1 MGFSGGGSNV
11 LKPHTHDGTVT
22 QDGGSLNMDNVTQAA
37 LTSGDVVYSDG
48 VHLQRLAI
56 GSTGD
61 SLQVS
66 GSNLPAWATASA
78 GSQGLV
84 HYELLAS
91 DDTSIT
97 ANFTAVDQDD
107 ISEIYVVACC
117 IIDNDQVSTDLQVN
131 GIMASNYNFDAMY
144 VENGTVSTYDNS
156 AASNWFVGKRQL
168 TGDKAMLEA
177 HITAG
182 NTTIASTSR
191 RYITGGGNWFG
202 EMGNVTWSG
211 KISDN
216 PITSINEVKLTGSFL
231 AGSYIAVYRHNV
243 T

>member
-1 MGFSGGGSNV
+1 MGFGGGNV
-11 LKPHTHDGTVT
+11 GALANHKHDPAVPL
-22 QDGGSLNMDNVTQAA
+22 DGGTLAA
-37 LTSGDVVYSDG
+37 GETSFNLGAGSILYSDG
-48 VHLQRLAI
+48 TNIQELAI
-56 GSTGD
+56 GGTGENL
-61 SLQVS
+61 SVS
-66 GSNLPAWATASA
+66 GSSVPQWSA
-78 GSQGLV
+78 GSAVQSLV

-91 DDTSIT
+91 DNTAIT

-131 GIMASNYNFDAMY
+131 GITAANYNFDAMY
-144 VENGTVSTYDNS
+144 VENGVVSTYDNA

-168 TGDKAMLEA
+168 TGNKAMLEA

-182 NTTIASTSR
+182 NTTIASTAR
-191 RYITGGGNWFG
+191 RYITGGGNWYG

-231 AGSYIAVYRHNV
+231 AGSYIAVYRLNNS
-243 T
+243 